1 MPGGAHRDPAVPGGA
16 TDAAAPAGADVGERQ
31 RLPVLGVAVVGVALV
46 GVPVVGVALAHHRVA
61 VAVRLGR
68 RVADDEPTAVI
79 RLVATDLDGTL
90 LGSDGTIPPGNV
102 AAITEAHAAGVDIV
116 IATGRPVR
124 WLHCLE
130 PIARLRP
137 YVIASN
143 GAVLYDL
150 GEERV
155 LRHHAFGPDAVADL
169 TAAIRAE
176 LPGVL
181 FGLERG
187 DLFGLEHGSPSDHAH
202 FPGVLHLDLPELIAT
217 VQPVVKVL
225 VYSREASCDALAAAV
240 APLVEG
246 RATVTTSLVHDE
258 FGMVELSLPGVTK
271 AATLA
276 DLADSLGVPAA
287 DAVAFGDMPND
298 LAMLAWAG
306 RGFVMADGHP
316 ALLER
321 FPSAGQAGDA
331 GVGRTIRALL
341 RG

>member
-1 MPGGAHRDPAVPGGA
+1 M
-16 TDAAAPAGADVGERQ
+16 
-31 RLPVLGVAVVGVALV
+31 
-46 GVPVVGVALAHHRVA
+46 
-61 VAVRLGR
+61 
-68 RVADDEPTAVI
+68 I

-90 LGSDGTIPPGNV
+90 LGPDGAIPHGNV
-102 AAITEAHAAGVDIV
+102 TAVADAHAAGVAIV

-130 PIARLRP
+130 PIAHLRP

-150 GEERV
+150 AAEQV
-155 LRHHAFGPDAVADL
+155 LRHHAFGPDAVTGL
-169 TAAIRAE
+169 TAAIRDR

-202 FPGVLHLDLPELIAT
+202 FPGVLHLDLPELIEA
-217 VQPVVKVL
+217 VQPVVKLL
-225 VYSREASCDALAAAV
+225 VYSREVSCDALASAV
-240 APLVEG
+240 EPVVRG

-276 DLADSLGVPAA
+276 ALAEALGVPAA

-298 LAMLAWAG
+298 RAMLEWAG
-306 RGFVMADGHP
+306 RGYVMANGHK
-316 ALLER
+316 ALLQR
-321 FPSAGQAGDA
+321 FPSAGLAGDA
-331 GVGRTIRALL
+331 GVGRTLL
-341 RG
+341 GLLAD

>member
-1 MPGGAHRDPAVPGGA
+1 M
-16 TDAAAPAGADVGERQ
+16 
-31 RLPVLGVAVVGVALV
+31 
-46 GVPVVGVALAHHRVA
+46 
-61 VAVRLGR
+61 
-68 RVADDEPTAVI
+68 I

-102 AAITEAHAAGVDIV
+102 AAVTEAHAAGVDIV

-130 PIARLRP
+130 PIARLHP

-150 GEERV
+150 AEERV
-155 LRHHAFGPDAVADL
+155 LRRHVFGPAAVADL
-169 TAAIRAE
+169 TEAIRAD

-202 FPGVLHLDLPELIAT
+202 FPGVLHLDLPELIAA
-217 VQPVVKVL
+217 VSPVVKLL
-225 VYSREASCDALAAAV
+225 VYSRDASCDALAAAV
-240 APLVEG
+240 TPLVAG
-246 RATVTTSLVHDE
+246 RATVTTSLVHDA

-276 DLADSLGVPAA
+276 DLAESLGVPAE

-298 LAMLAWAG
+298 RAMLEWAG

-316 ALLER
+316 ALRAR
-321 FPSAGQAGDA
+321 FPSAGEAGDG

-341 RG
+341 RD